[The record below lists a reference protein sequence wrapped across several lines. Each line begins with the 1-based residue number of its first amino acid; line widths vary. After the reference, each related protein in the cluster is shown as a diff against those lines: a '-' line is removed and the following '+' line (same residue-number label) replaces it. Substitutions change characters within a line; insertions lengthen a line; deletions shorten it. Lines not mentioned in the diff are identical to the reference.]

1 MDLRKENE
9 FEDLHLFCLRE
20 PHCTALGSRREAQW
34 PEGTGLGLGIP
45 CIIMDGEQAD
55 CSQQCPKASS
65 WKEADMQSLE
75 KAQSETR
82 LFLLISPVC
91 SPQSY
96 LPTQG
101 IGGGVQLRNCV
112 QLFVTP
118 WTVVCQAP
126 LSMGLSRQEYWSGPP
141 FPSPRVLP
149 DPGIEPT
156 SPALAGRFFTTEP
169 SEKPISKP

>member
-1 MDLRKENE
+1 
-9 FEDLHLFCLRE
+9 
-20 PHCTALGSRREAQW
+20 
-34 PEGTGLGLGIP
+34 
-45 CIIMDGEQAD
+45 
-55 CSQQCPKASS
+55 
-65 WKEADMQSLE
+65 MQSLE

-141 FPSPRVLP
+141 FPSPGVLP
-149 DPGIEPT
+149 DPGIETT